1 MDIKFSVVTA
11 TYNRKKYV
19 RRTIES
25 IMGQEY
31 SNWELIVVDDGST
44 DGTSEVFEEIKD
56 SRIIYIRYDENRGP
70 SYARNRGIEAAIGE
84 YLFLL
89 DSDDCLSSN
98 ALEDIY
104 KVIMDTNGHYNE
116 YNFVVVDMVTGIPY
130 NKNLPPDRT
139 EITYSDNLSGKYPGD
154 YCHVTKRIAFQHIK
168 FPVHIRGGEHILWH
182 HISKEFGP
190 ALFINL
196 PVKEADRSSPDSL
209 TKKIGAAEWN
219 AWNNMYLT
227 AKEYLNEF
235 GEDLARVNYE
245 KFIENLQR
253 YAATALV
260 CRQYSEAIR
269 ITKKLI
275 VLQSNI
281 IHYALFFLACSR
293 NRLPLIIYHKSK
305 RFLKAAKR
313 FLLN

>member
-1 MDIKFSVVTA
+1 MDIKFSIITA

-25 IMGQEY
+25 VMGQEY

-44 DGTSEVFEEIKD
+44 DETSEIFEEIKD
-56 SRIIYIRYDENRGP
+56 SKIIYIRYDENRGP
-70 SYARNRGIEAAIGE
+70 SCARNRGIEAANGE

-89 DSDDCLSSN
+89 DSDDRLSSN

-154 YCHVTKRIAFQHIK
+154 YCHVTKRIAFQNIK
-168 FPVHIRGGEHILWH
+168 FPEHIRGGEHILWH
-182 HISKEFGP
+182 RISKEFGP
-190 ALFINL
+190 ALFSNI
-196 PVKEADRSSPDSL
+196 PVTKVDRASSDSL
-209 TKKIGAAEWN
+209 SNKIGSAEWN

-227 AKEYLNEF
+227 VKEFLNEF
-235 GEDLARVNYE
+235 GEDLVRVNRGR
-245 KFIENLQR
+245 FIKKLQR
-253 YAATALV
+253 YAATSLV

-275 VLQSNI
+275 MLQPNF
-281 IHYALFFLACSR
+281 IHYTLFFWAYLR
-293 NRLPLIIYHKSK
+293 MRFPLIIYHKSK
-305 RFLKAAKR
+305 RLLRRSKR
-313 FLLN
+313 STFN